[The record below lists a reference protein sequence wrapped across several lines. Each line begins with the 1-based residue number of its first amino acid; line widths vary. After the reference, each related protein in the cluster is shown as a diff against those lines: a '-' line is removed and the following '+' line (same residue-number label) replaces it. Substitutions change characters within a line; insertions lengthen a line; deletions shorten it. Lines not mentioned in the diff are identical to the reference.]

1 MVSQKAD
8 AAVRVVLFSLMVLFS
23 LLVPPAYGVYR
34 WVMIAPLAGI
44 AVFFLFRFFPLFGPS
59 LFLLL
64 CYLFRLVP
72 FVSLGV
78 MMIVPLIVYSVA
90 VRTHGR
96 LRDET
101 PRVPWGTADVRSALL
116 SLAVVI
122 VSSAALV
129 FWALWTEPD
138 LTPVT
143 ALIPAGVG
151 LWALILGGIVFSL
164 VNGFVEELIYRGI
177 RWAGVATTVSNPWA
191 VLIIQAA
198 FFGTAHMWGVPNGP
212 LGMGLAFFYGLMT
225 GILRKYS
232 GGIIMPTVAHIFAD
246 LTIFLMLL
254 SAIGRI

>member
-1 MVSQKAD
+1 MAPRKAD
-8 AAVRVVLFSLMVLFS
+8 TTVCIILFSLMVLFS
-23 LLVPPAYGVYR
+23 LLVPPAYGAYR

-44 AVFFLFRFFPLFGPS
+44 TIFFVFRFFPLFGPS

-78 MMIVPLIVYSVA
+78 MMIVPLIVYSLA
-90 VRTHGR
+90 VRTNKR

-129 FWALWTEPD
+129 VWALWTAPD

-143 ALIPAGVG
+143 GFIPAGVG

-164 VNGFVEELIYRGI
+164 VNGFVEEYIYRGI
-177 RWAGVATTVSNPWA
+177 IWEGVAAAVSNPWA

-198 FFGTAHMWGVPNGP
+198 FFGAAHMWGVPNGP
-212 LGMGLAFFYGLMT
+212 IGMGLAFFYGLMT
-225 GILRKYS
+225 GIVRKYS
-232 GGIIMPTVAHIFAD
+232 GGIVMPTVAHVFAD